1 VENNSAC
8 ILDYGSGN
16 VKSVLNSLLRLGY
29 TAEISNNPSDIRNAS
44 HLVLP
49 GVGSFEKSMKKIK
62 ATLPLELLFREV
74 QLGKPLLGICVG
86 MQVFATNGTEY
97 GNWEGLNLMD
107 NSLVDE
113 IKTDFSKPHIGW
125 NNIKLKINHQI
136 LHNIPENSDFYFLHS
151 YAFTSVDSNSVIAT
165 CEYGSEFPA
174 VIARNSIVGT
184 QFHPEKSQQKGLQ
197 VLKNFMEWN
206 P

>member
-1 VENNSAC
+1 MENNSVC

-29 TAEISNNPSDIRNAS
+29 TAKISNNPSNIRNAS

-49 GVGSFEKSMKKIK
+49 GVGSFEISMKKIK
-62 ATLPLELLFREV
+62 VKLPLELLFREI

-86 MQVFATNGTEY
+86 MQVLATNGTEY
-97 GNWEGLNLMD
+97 GNWEGLNLIE

-113 IKTDFSKPHIGW
+113 IKTDLSKPHIGW
-125 NNIKLKINHQI
+125 NNIKLKSKHQI
-136 LHNIPENSDFYFLHS
+136 LHNIPDNSDFYFLHS
-151 YAFTSVDSNSVIAT
+151 YAFTSINSNSVIAT
-165 CEYGSEFPA
+165 CDYGSEFPA
-174 VIARNSIVGT
+174 VIANKNIVGT

-197 VLKNFMEWN
+197 VLKNFMEWH

>member
-1 VENNSAC
+1 MENISAC
-8 ILDYGSGN
+8 VLDYGSGN
-16 VKSVLNSLLRLGY
+16 VKSVLNSLLGLGY
-29 TAEISNNPSDIRNAS
+29 VAQISNNPDDIKNAS

-62 ATLPLELLFREV
+62 TNLPLDLLFREV
-74 QLGKPLLGICVG
+74 ELGKPLLGICVG

-97 GNWEGLNLMD
+97 GNWDGLNLME

-113 IKTDFSKPHIGW
+113 IKTDLSKPHIGW

-136 LHNIPENSDFYFLHS
+136 LHNIPEDSDFYFLHS
-151 YAFTSVDSNSVIAT
+151 YAFTTISSSSVIAT
-165 CEYGSEFPA
+165 CDYGSEFPA
-174 VIARNSIVGT
+174 VIAQKSIVGT
-184 QFHPEKSQQKGLQ
+184 QFHPEKSQQRGLQ
-197 VLKNFMEWN
+197 VLKNFMEWH